1 MIKSSSAFFE
11 SLIFFLLLALS
22 LYLSISGIYGKTV
35 IEGISLWLSLV
46 VPSLFPYLFITAIMS
61 SLSTAKKISNR
72 LSPIFVKT
80 FNVGGGS
87 GYAFLLSVI
96 SGYPIGAKSVSDLK
110 IAGVLNEDESVRA
123 ACLCSTSSPTF
134 LIGSVGAITFNN
146 RTFGI
151 LLFLAHI
158 ISAILN
164 GIIFSFYKR
173 KSKPN
178 DKILSSSIKPIN
190 VLYDSAYSAVI
201 SLLVVGSL
209 ITIFYLLTEVLFNLK
224 IISPIVDLLTA
235 LLNSESLAKGITF
248 GFFECTR
255 GIKELSSLPQKVALP
270 FCAFISGFGGISV
283 IAQSLAFLKRAKIK
297 TAPFL
302 LSKVTAA
309 VISLMLGFIFSFL
322 L

>member
-35 IEGISLWLSLV
+35 IEGISLWFSLI
-46 VPSLFPYLFITAIMS
+46 VPSLFPYLFITAILS
-61 SLSTAKKISNR
+61 SLSTTQKISNR
-72 LSPIFVKT
+72 LSPIFIRT

-110 IAGVLNEDESVRA
+110 IAGVINEDESIRA
-123 ACLCSTSSPTF
+123 SCLCSTSSPTF
-134 LIGSVGAITFNN
+134 LIGSVGAITFND

-164 GIIFSFYKR
+164 GILFSFYKR

-178 DKILSSSIKPIN
+178 VKSHSFSTRATN

-224 IISPIVDLLTA
+224 IISPIVDLLTV

-302 LSKVTAA
+302 FSKVTAA